1 MTYTTTTA
9 CEITDNHLTGR
20 AILVNIGGVHLP
32 AVGYLF
38 EDAGLF
44 LDDASG
50 TWYQSTAEIVAARR
64 QRAEAFKGQWLHAA
78 ATRRYEAET
87 DAMEQAVARV

>member
-20 AILVNIGGVHLP
+20 AILVSVGGVHLP
-32 AVGYLF
+32 ATGYAF

-44 LDDASG
+44 LDDESG
-50 TWYQSTAEIVAARR
+50 TWYQPTAEIVAARR
-64 QRAEAFKGQWLHAA
+64 ARAAEMGGQWLHAA